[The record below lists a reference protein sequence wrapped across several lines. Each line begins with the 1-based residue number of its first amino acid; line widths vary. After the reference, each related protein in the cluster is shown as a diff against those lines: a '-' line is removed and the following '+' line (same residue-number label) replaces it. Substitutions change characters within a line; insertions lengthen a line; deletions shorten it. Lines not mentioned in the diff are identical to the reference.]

1 MNDIEERLR
10 AGLHELAEPV
20 DARVDAD
27 AALAGGARLR
37 RGRLARW
44 ASGGVALAVLIG
56 VLAWNGLPWRQVVAI
71 PDPIAVPTSAPRAP
85 SAMLSFPVSDPP
97 QTWTG
102 ARVSVVRTGDRLT
115 VELARVQANGDE
127 GASHTYTT
135 AAGEF
140 WSVPVDDDLV
150 VAVIPNPVVSVASLA
165 GWDVSVNDGL
175 DALGITVV
183 GVQRSNPAVGAY
195 GGLVWRGANFD
206 VRNSE
211 GAVIPSAVLEAGD
224 RSVIVFR
231 DEGLGVWGYLDA
243 YNDVHAALPMAS
255 EPTGAVYDLP
265 KNPEG
270 EVTEIGFLPARGRNP
285 KLTVRDGAMWG
296 SAAVGDSG
304 RVAFIAFAVS
314 PASTPLVTSV
324 TYTDASGKRMTYQ
337 P

>member
-10 AGLHELAEPV
+10 AGLHQLAEPV
-20 DARVDAD
+20 DAHVDTD
-27 AALAGGARLR
+27 SALSGGDRLR
-37 RGRLARW
+37 RGRMARW
-44 ASGGVALAVLIG
+44 ASGGVVLATLVG
-56 VLAWNGLPWRQVVAI
+56 VLAWNGVSWRQVVAI
-71 PDPIAVPTSAPRAP
+71 PDPATTATTARRAP
-85 SAMLSFPVSDPP
+85 SAILSFPVSDPP

-140 WSVPVDDDLV
+140 WSVPVEDDLV

-195 GGLVWRGANFD
+195 GGLVWRGANFG
-206 VRNSE
+206 VHNSE
-211 GAVIPSAVLEAGD
+211 GAVVPSAVLEAGD

-243 YNDVHAALPMAS
+243 YNDVHAALPMAT
-255 EPTGAVYDLP
+255 EPMGTVYDLAR
-265 KNPEG
+265 NPDG
-270 EVTEIGFLPARGRNP
+270 EVTEIGFLPAGGRDP
-285 KLTVRDGAMWG
+285 KLTVWKGATWG

-304 RVAFIAFAVS
+304 RVAYIVFAVN
-314 PASTPLVTSV
+314 PGSTPLVTSV
-324 TYTDASGKRMTYQ
+324 TYTDASGNRATYR